1 MKGTPEEARQLGK
14 APLHERKPL
23 PKPIML
29 SEKLAWLSIQKHQA
43 GAWWAA
49 EVKKLV
55 APAEYLEKRQYTLGI
70 QGLLA
75 GVVMGLALAFY
86 LNLFGG

>member
-1 MKGTPEEARQLGK
+1 MKGTPAEAQQMGK
-14 APLHERKPL
+14 APLHEHIPL
-23 PKPIML
+23 PKPITL
-29 SEKLAWLSIQKHQA
+29 SERLAWLSIQKHQA

-49 EVKKLV
+49 EVKKLI

-75 GVVMGLALAFY
+75 GTAIGLALAFY
-86 LNLFGG
+86 LRLF